1 MDHDFGRRTHSL
13 ITHVRAPE
21 RRLGP
26 SRGVRFTTSVKVN
39 PDPPRRESTRPSR
52 QPGPVRVNATAA
64 STGTPLE
71 STRLSRQPGPPS
83 SQRDRRVSPDPPRVN
98 ATVESTRAPVESTRP
113 SSQPGPRSSQRGRRV
128 NPNAARVNGLD
139 SSQPR
144 PVRVDAG
151 DATFL
156 RCRFGE
162 AWVAPVGGKFT

>member
-71 STRLSRQPGPPS
+71 STRPSRQPG
-83 SQRDRRVSPDPPRVN
+83 PPRVN
-98 ATVESTRAPVESTRP
+98 ATVASTRTPLESTRP
-113 SSQPGPRSSQRGRRV
+113 SSQPEPRSSQPDRRV
-128 NPNAARVNGLD
+128 NPD
-139 SSQPR
+139 
-144 PVRVDAG
+144 PVRVNAAVASIRMRPASTG
-151 DATFL
+151 SI
-156 RCRFGE
+156 RVNPGPFGLT
-162 AWVAPVGGKFT
+162 PVTRLS